1 MPLAAGFADLLT
13 DLSAALSALG
23 TPWYVFGAQA
33 ALIWGRPRLT
43 TDVDATVR
51 AGDIGADVIVLA
63 LDGHGFT
70 LRVEGNP
77 DFVQRTRVLPLVH
90 ERSGLALDLVLSGPG
105 LEDVFL
111 ERAVHVDVSGAS
123 VPFISPED
131 LIVTKILARRPKDLD
146 DIRGVLAERGDL
158 LKVDQIRD
166 TLALLE
172 DALGQSDLRPV
183 FDTEFA
189 RWQSAR

>member
-1 MPLAAGFADLLT
+1 VRLAAGFADLLT

-33 ALIWGRPRLT
+33 ALVWGRPRLT

-51 AGDIGADVIVLA
+51 AGDIGNALIVRTLS
-63 LDGHGFT
+63 DHGFS

-77 DFVQRTRVLPLVH
+77 DFVRATRVLPLVH

-105 LEDVFL
+105 LEDLFL
-111 ERAVHVDVSGAS
+111 ERAIPVDVSAAFI
-123 VPFISPED
+123 PFISPED
-131 LIVTKILARRPKDLD
+131 LIVTKILAGRPKDLD

-158 LKVDQIRD
+158 LHVGQIRD

-183 FDTEFA
+183 FEHELE
-189 RWQSAR
+189 RWRSAR